1 MKILETSVFRGPN
14 IYAKFPVIRHVVD
27 IGVLEDWPSAKIGE
41 DFIDQLLDAL
51 PGLQEHGCS
60 YREHGG
66 FVRRLR
72 EDEGTWMAH
81 IWEHMSIELQNVAG
95 SDVTF
100 GRTRDGGET
109 GIYNMVFQYQQ
120 EEVGLHA
127 SQLALDFIHNLLP
140 DHLVET
146 GERVEN
152 FDYVAELEAFI
163 KAAQRKALGPSTASL
178 VNAGIAR
185 DIPWMRLNEYS
196 LIQLGYGKY
205 QKRIQATITSETD
218 YIATDLASDKKAT
231 NRILGDLGLPVPRQI
246 AATTPEDAVK
256 AAKRIGFPV
265 VVKPLDGNH
274 GNGISINLTTEAA
287 VTEAFDLA
295 LAHNKRGRTI
305 IVETFIEGLDHRMLV
320 IDGKLEAVSKRVPG
334 HIVGDG
340 KNTAAALIEI
350 VNSDP
355 RRGVGHEKVLT
366 RLELDKT
373 AKDHLAEVGYD
384 ENTVLEKGE
393 VVFLRSTA
401 NLSTGGTAVDV
412 TDIVHPDNRN
422 MAERAIKA
430 IGLDIGG
437 VDFLTADIS
446 QSYKDIPAGICEVN
460 AAPGFRMHVAPSEGK
475 PRDVAGAVMEMLF
488 PAGTPS
494 RVPIAS
500 ITGTNGK
507 TTVSRM
513 VAHIHKLSGNTV
525 GLATTDGV
533 YIDGNLTVKGDL
545 TGPRAAQMI
554 LRDPTVDAAILETAR
569 GGLLRSGMGYER
581 CDVGAVINVDADHLG
596 LKGIETVEDLARV
609 KRIVVEVATDTAVL
623 NADDELCLKMA
634 SHTQAENICYV
645 TMNANHPLVREHV
658 RLGGRAIVLEQGMN
672 GHMITIYEKSSNIQL
687 MWTHLIPATID
698 GKAMHNVQ
706 NAMFAAAIC
715 FSMGKSLED
724 IRQGLRTFATSYFQA
739 PGRLNVFDEH
749 PFKVILDYAHNPAA
763 IEAMTKLCTQLDPKG
778 RRIICFSMPGDRRD
792 EDIIA
797 AAQIVA
803 GKFDHYIC
811 KADDGRRGRGDS
823 EVPDLLRK
831 TLIEQGVSDT
841 NISVIPSEATAVDAA
856 LDMAEADDL
865 LLIFGDNISRT
876 WKQVIYL
883 NRPEDAVEEVA
894 DTGLEPATASQTLGA
909 PDGTLDPLA
918 DATPVEDAP
927 DIPENMLHGGM
938 RMIRDARGVRLEDTG
953 DEDGD

>member
-27 IGVLEDWPSAKIGE
+27 IGILEEWPSAKIGE
-41 DFIDQLLDAL
+41 DFIEKLLDAL

-60 YREHGG
+60 YREPGG

-95 SDVTF
+95 SDVSF
-100 GRTRDGGET
+100 GRTRDAGET
-109 GIYNMVFQYQQ
+109 GLYNMVFQYEQ

-140 DHLVET
+140 DHLVEN
-146 GERVEN
+146 GERVEG
-152 FDYVAELEAFI
+152 FDYTAESEAFI
-163 KAAQRKALGPSTASL
+163 RTAQRKALGPSTASL

-246 AATTPEDAVK
+246 SATSAEDAVK

-274 GNGISINLTTEAA
+274 GNGISINLMTAEA
-287 VTEAFDLA
+287 VTEAFDFA
-295 LAHNKRGRTI
+295 LANNKRGRTI

-340 KNTAAALIEI
+340 THTAAELIEI

-373 AKDHLAEVGYD
+373 AIEHLAEVGYD
-384 ENTVLEKGE
+384 ENTVLAEGE

-475 PRDVAGAVMEMLF
+475 PRDVSGAVMDMLF

-634 SHTQAENICYV
+634 GHTQADNICYV
-645 TMNANHPLVREHV
+645 TMNAHHPLVREHV

-687 MWTHLIPATID
+687 MWTHLIHATLD

-763 IEAMTKLCTQLDPKG
+763 IEAMTKLCTQLEPKG
-778 RRIICFSMPGDRRD
+778 RKIICFSMPGDRRD
-792 EDIIA
+792 EDIVA
-797 AAQIVA
+797 AATIVA

-831 TLIEQGVSDT
+831 TLLENGVTDAQI
-841 NISVIPSEATAVDAA
+841 NVIPDEATAVDTALGLAA
-856 LDMAEADDL
+856 ADDL
-865 LLIFGDNISRT
+865 LMVFGDNISRT
-876 WKQVIYL
+876 WKQIIYL
-883 NRPEDAVEEVA
+883 NRPEGVVEEGAAETTELVSV
-894 DTGLEPATASQTLGA
+894 PQTLGA
-909 PDGTLDPLA
+909 PDSTLDPLA

-927 DIPENMLHGGM
+927 DIPENMLLGGM

>member
-27 IGVLEDWPSAKIGE
+27 IGVLEDWPSAKIGD
-41 DFIDQLLDAL
+41 DFIEALLDAL
-51 PGLQEHGCS
+51 PGLLEHGCS

-72 EDEGTWMAH
+72 ENEGTWMAH
-81 IWEHMSIELQNVAG
+81 IWEHMCIELQNVAG
-95 SDVTF
+95 LEVTF
-100 GRTRDGGET
+100 GRTRDAGET
-109 GIYNMVFQYQQ
+109 GVYNMVFQFEE
-120 EEVGLHA
+120 EEVGLFA

-140 DHLVET
+140 DELIET
-146 GERVEN
+146 GERVEG
-152 FDYVAELEAFI
+152 FDYTVEREKFI
-163 KAAQRKALGPSTASL
+163 KFAQRKALGPSTASL

-246 AATTPEDAVK
+246 AVTSPEEAVK

-274 GNGISINLTTEAA
+274 GNGISINLTTEKA
-287 VTEAFDLA
+287 VNEAFGFA
-295 LAHNKRGRTI
+295 LEHNKRGGTV
-305 IVETFIEGLDHRMLV
+305 IVETFIQGLDHRMLV
-320 IDGKLEAVSKRVPG
+320 IDGKLEAVSKRIPG

-340 KNTAAALIEI
+340 KSTAAELIEV

-373 AKDHLAEVGYD
+373 AKDHLAEVGYTKND
-384 ENTVLEKGE
+384 VPKDGE
-393 VVFLRSTA
+393 IVFLRSTA

-437 VDFLTADIS
+437 VDFLSADIS

-475 PRDVAGAVMEMLF
+475 SRDVAGAVMEMLF

-581 CDVGAVINVDADHLG
+581 CDVGAVLNVDSDHLG

-634 SHTQAENICYV
+634 GHTQADNICYV

-658 RLGGRAIVLEQGMN
+658 RMGGRALVLEQGMN
-672 GHMITIYEKSSNIQL
+672 GHMITIYENSANIQL

-715 FSMGKSLED
+715 HSMGKSLED

-739 PGRLNVFDEH
+739 PGRLNVFEEH
-749 PFKVILDYAHNPAA
+749 PFKVILDYGHNPAA
-763 IEAMTKLCTQLDPKG
+763 MEAMTKLCTQLEPKG

-792 EDIIA
+792 EDIVA
-797 AAQIVA
+797 AATIVA

-811 KADDGRRGRGDS
+811 KADDGRRGRGDA
-823 EVPDLLRK
+823 EVPEMLRK
-831 TLIEQGVSDT
+831 TLIENGVSEDQ
-841 NISVIPSEATAVDAA
+841 IEVIPSEVDAVEAALNLGA
-856 LDMAEADDL
+856 LDDL
-865 LLIFGDNISRT
+865 VLVFGDNIART
-876 WKQVIYL
+876 WKQIIYF
-883 NRPEDAVEEVA
+883 NRPQEAA
-894 DTGLEPATASQTLGA
+894 DNAAQSEAKAEIAANTIA
-909 PDGTLDPLA
+909 PVDNTLDPLA
-918 DATPVEDAP
+918 GATSVEDAP
-927 DIPENMLHGGM
+927 EIPESMFLDGM
-938 RMIRDARGVRLEDTG
+938 RMIRDSRGVRLEDTE

>member
-27 IGVLEDWPSAKIGE
+27 IGILEEWPSAKIGE
-41 DFIDQLLDAL
+41 DFIEQLLDAL

-60 YREHGG
+60 YREPGG

-95 SDVTF
+95 SDVSF
-100 GRTRDGGET
+100 GRTRDACET
-109 GIYNMVFQYQQ
+109 GLYNMVFQYEQ

-140 DHLVET
+140 DHLVEN
-146 GERVEN
+146 GERVEG
-152 FDYVAELEAFI
+152 FDYIAESEAFI
-163 KAAQRKALGPSTASL
+163 RTAQRKALGPSTASL

-246 AATTPEDAVK
+246 SATSAEDAVK

-274 GNGISINLTTEAA
+274 GNGISINLMTAEA
-287 VTEAFDLA
+287 VTEAFDFA
-295 LAHNKRGRTI
+295 LANNKRGRTI

-340 KNTAAALIEI
+340 THTAAELIEI

-373 AKDHLAEVGYD
+373 AIEHLAEVGYD
-384 ENTVLEKGE
+384 ENTVLAEGE

-475 PRDVAGAVMEMLF
+475 PRDVSGAVMDMLF

-634 SHTQAENICYV
+634 GHTQADNICYV
-645 TMNANHPLVREHV
+645 TMNAHHPLVREHV

-687 MWTHLIPATID
+687 MWTHLIPATLD

-763 IEAMTKLCTQLDPKG
+763 IEAMTKLCTQLEPKG
-778 RRIICFSMPGDRRD
+778 RKIICFSMPGDRRD
-792 EDIIA
+792 EDIVA
-797 AAQIVA
+797 AATIVA

-831 TLIEQGVSDT
+831 TLLENGVTDAQI
-841 NISVIPSEATAVDAA
+841 NVIPDEATAVDTALGLAA
-856 LDMAEADDL
+856 ADDL
-865 LLIFGDNISRT
+865 LMVFGDNISRT
-876 WKQVIYL
+876 WKQIIYL
-883 NRPEDAVEEVA
+883 NRPEGVVEEGAAETTELVSV
-894 DTGLEPATASQTLGA
+894 PQTLGA
-909 PDGTLDPLA
+909 PDSTLDPLA

-927 DIPENMLHGGM
+927 DIPENMLLGGM

>member
-14 IYAKFPVIRHVVD
+14 IYAKFPVIRHIVD
-27 IGVLEDWPSAKIGE
+27 IGVLEEWPSARIGE
-41 DFIDQLLDAL
+41 EFIEQMLDAL
-51 PGLQEHGCS
+51 PGLNEHGCS
-60 YREHGG
+60 YREPGG

-95 SDVTF
+95 LNVTF
-100 GRTRDGGET
+100 GRTRGAGEI
-109 GIYNMVFQYQQ
+109 GIYNMVFQYEQ
-120 EEVGLHA
+120 EEVGLNA

-140 DHLVET
+140 DHLVEDD
-146 GERVEN
+146 ERVVD
-152 FDYVAELEAFI
+152 FDYTTERELFI
-163 KAAQRKALGPSTASL
+163 KSSQRKALGPSTASL
-178 VNAGIAR
+178 VNAAIER

-196 LIQLGYGKY
+196 LIQLGHGKY

-246 AATTPEDAVK
+246 AVTSVEEAQK
-256 AAKRIGFPV
+256 AARRIGFPV
-265 VVKPLDGNH
+265 VLKPLDGNH
-274 GNGISINLTTEAA
+274 GNGISINLKTEQA
-287 VTEAFDLA
+287 VAVSFDFA
-295 LAHNKRGRTI
+295 LEHNKRGRTV
-305 IVETFIEGLDHRMLV
+305 IVETFIEGFDHRMLV

-340 KNTAAALIEI
+340 KHTAAELVDI

-373 AKDHLAEVGYD
+373 AQDHLAEVGYT
-384 ENTVLEKGE
+384 ETSVIPKSEL
-393 VVFLRSTA
+393 VFLRSTA
-401 NLSTGGTAVDV
+401 NLSTGGTAIDV

-437 VDFLTADIS
+437 VDFLSADIS
-446 QSYKDIPAGICEVN
+446 QSYKDNNAGICEVN

-494 RVPIAS
+494 RVPVAS

-513 VAHIHKLSGNTV
+513 VAHIHKLSGDTV
-525 GLATTDGV
+525 GLCTTDGV

-569 GGLLRSGMGYER
+569 GGLLRSGLGYER
-581 CDVGAVINVDADHLG
+581 CDVGAVLNIDADHLG
-596 LKGIETVEDLARV
+596 LKGVETVEDLARV

-634 SHTQAENICYV
+634 NHTDAKHICYV
-645 TMNANHPLVREHV
+645 TMNAIHPLVREHV
-658 RLGGRAIVLEQGMN
+658 RIGGRAIVLEQGMN
-672 GHMITIYEKSSNIQL
+672 GHMITIYENSSNIQL

-715 FSMGKSLED
+715 YSMGKSLED

-739 PGRLNVFDEH
+739 PGRLNVFEEH
-749 PFKVILDYAHNPAA
+749 PFKVILDYGHNPAA
-763 IEAMTKLCTQLDPKG
+763 IEAMTKLCIQLEPKG
-778 RRIICFSMPGDRRD
+778 RSILCFSMPGDRRD
-792 EDIIA
+792 EDIVA
-797 AAQIVA
+797 AATIVA

-811 KADDGRRGRGDS
+811 RADDGRRGRGTS

-831 TLIEQGVSDT
+831 TLIEQGVDAS
-841 NISVIPSEATAVDAA
+841 NIEVIPDEFEAVEATLKMGAQ
-856 LDMAEADDL
+856 DDL
-865 LLIFGDNISRT
+865 VLVFGDNIPRT
-876 WKQVIYL
+876 WKQIIYF
-883 NRPEDAVEEVA
+883 NRPHEASEDAPKPNIVPVQPVL
-894 DTGLEPATASQTLGA
+894 DDA
-909 PDGTLDPLA
+909 PVDPLA
-918 DATPVEDAP
+918 SATAVEDAP
-927 DIPENMLHGGM
+927 DVPENMSLGGM
-938 RMIRDARGVRLEDTG
+938 RMIRDSKGVRLEDKEE
-953 DEDGD
+953 EDGD

>member
-27 IGVLEDWPSAKIGE
+27 IGILEEWPSAKIGE
-41 DFIDQLLDAL
+41 DFIEQLLDAL

-60 YREHGG
+60 YREPGG

-95 SDVTF
+95 SDVSF
-100 GRTRDGGET
+100 GRTRDAGET
-109 GIYNMVFQYQQ
+109 GLYNMVFQYEQ

-140 DHLVET
+140 DHLVEN
-146 GERVEN
+146 GERVEG
-152 FDYVAELEAFI
+152 FDYIAESEAFI
-163 KAAQRKALGPSTASL
+163 RTAQRKALGPSTASL

-246 AATTPEDAVK
+246 SATSAEDAVK

-274 GNGISINLTTEAA
+274 GNGISINLMTAEA
-287 VTEAFDLA
+287 VTEAFDFA
-295 LAHNKRGRTI
+295 LANNKRGRTI
-305 IVETFIEGLDHRMLV
+305 IVETFIEGLDYRMLV

-340 KNTAAALIEI
+340 THTAAELIEI

-373 AKDHLAEVGYD
+373 AIEHLAEVGYD
-384 ENTVLEKGE
+384 ENTVLAEGE

-475 PRDVAGAVMEMLF
+475 PRDVSGAVMDMLF

-634 SHTQAENICYV
+634 GHTQADNICYV
-645 TMNANHPLVREHV
+645 TMNAHHPLVREHV

-687 MWTHLIPATID
+687 MWTHLIPATLD

-763 IEAMTKLCTQLDPKG
+763 IEAMTKLCTQLEPKG
-778 RRIICFSMPGDRRD
+778 RKIICFSMPGDRRD
-792 EDIIA
+792 EDIVA
-797 AAQIVA
+797 AATIVA

-831 TLIEQGVSDT
+831 TLLENGVTDAQI
-841 NISVIPSEATAVDAA
+841 NVIPDEATAVDTALGLAA
-856 LDMAEADDL
+856 ADDL
-865 LLIFGDNISRT
+865 LMVFGDNISRT
-876 WKQVIYL
+876 WKQIIYL
-883 NRPEDAVEEVA
+883 NRPEGVVEEGAAETTELVSV
-894 DTGLEPATASQTLGA
+894 PQTLGA
-909 PDGTLDPLA
+909 PDSTLDPLA

-927 DIPENMLHGGM
+927 DIPENMLLGGM

>member
-41 DFIDQLLDAL
+41 DFIESLLDAL
-51 PGLQEHGCS
+51 PGLHEHGCS
-60 YREHGG
+60 YREAGG

-81 IWEHMSIELQNVAG
+81 IWEHMAIELQNVAG
-95 SDVTF
+95 LEVSF
-100 GRTRDGGET
+100 GRTRDAGES
-109 GIYNMVFQYQQ
+109 GLYNMVFQYEE
-120 EEVGLHA
+120 EEVGLRA

-140 DHLVET
+140 DELVET
-146 GERVEN
+146 GERVEG
-152 FDYVAELEAFI
+152 FDYTQAREDFI
-163 KAAQRKALGPSTASL
+163 RAAQRKALGPSTASL
-178 VNAGIAR
+178 VAAGVER

-196 LIQLGYGKY
+196 LIQLGYGKF
-205 QKRIQATITSETD
+205 QKRIQATITSQTD

-246 AATTPEDAVK
+246 AVTTSEEAVR
-256 AAKRIGFPV
+256 AAKRIGYPV

-274 GNGISINLTTEAA
+274 GNGISINLKSDKA
-287 VTEAFDLA
+287 VEDSFDFA
-295 LAHNKRGRTI
+295 LAYNKRGRTV
-305 IVETFIEGLDHRMLV
+305 IVETFIQGLDHRMLV

-340 KNTAAALIEI
+340 KHTAAELIEI

-373 AKDHLAEVGYD
+373 AKDHLAEEGLT
-384 ENTVLEKGE
+384 ENSIPEEGRI
-393 VVFLRSTA
+393 VFLRSTA

-437 VDFLTADIS
+437 VDFLSADIS
-446 QSYKDIPAGICEVN
+446 TSYKDNNAGICEVN

-488 PAGTPS
+488 PNGTPS

-513 VAHIHKLSGNTV
+513 VAHINKLSGDTV

-545 TGPRAAQMI
+545 TGPKAAQMI
-554 LRDPTVDAAILETAR
+554 LRDPTVDMAVLETAR

-581 CDVGAVINVDADHLG
+581 CDVGAVLNIDADHLG
-596 LKGIETVEDLARV
+596 LKGVETVEDLAKV

-634 SHTQAENICYV
+634 DHTKADHICYV
-645 TMNANHPLVREHV
+645 TMNAQHPLVREHV
-658 RLGGRAIVLEQGMN
+658 RMGGRAVVLEQGMN
-672 GHMITIYEKSSNIQL
+672 GHMITIYENSSNIQL
-687 MWTHLIPATID
+687 MWTHLIPATMD

-706 NAMFAAAIC
+706 NAMFAAAISY
-715 FSMGKSLED
+715 SMGKTLED

-749 PFKVILDYAHNPAA
+749 PFKVILDYGHNPAA
-763 IEAMTKLCTQLDPKG
+763 IEAMTKLCTQLEPKG
-778 RRIICFSMPGDRRD
+778 RKIVSISMPGDRRN
-792 EDIIA
+792 EDYA
-797 AAQIVA
+797 AAAAIVA

-811 KADDGRRGRGDS
+811 RADDGRRGRGPS
-823 EVPDLLRK
+823 EVPDLLRDG
-831 TLIEQGVSDT
+831 LIANGVTEEQ
-841 NISVIPSEATAVDAA
+841 IQVIPSEVEAVDAA
-856 LDMAEADDL
+856 LSMGQPDDL
-865 LLIFGDNISRT
+865 VLLFGDNISRT
-876 WKQVIYL
+876 WKQVIYF
-883 NRPEDAVEEVA
+883 NRPHDADNDAVNSAPKAVEE
-894 DTGLEPATASQTLGA
+894 TAKTVQDA
-909 PDGTLDPLA
+909 ELDPLA
-918 DATPVEDAP
+918 GATAVDDAP
-927 DIPENMLHGGM
+927 DIPENMLVGGV
-938 RMIRDARGVRLEDTG
+938 RMIRDARGVRLENIE

>member
-27 IGVLEDWPSAKIGE
+27 IGILEEWPSAKIGE
-41 DFIDQLLDAL
+41 DFIEQLLDAL

-60 YREHGG
+60 YREPGG

-95 SDVTF
+95 SDVSF
-100 GRTRDGGET
+100 GRTRDAGET
-109 GIYNMVFQYQQ
+109 GLYNMVFQYEQ

-140 DHLVET
+140 DHLVEN
-146 GERVEN
+146 GERVEG
-152 FDYVAELEAFI
+152 FDYTAESEAFI
-163 KAAQRKALGPSTASL
+163 RTAQRKALGPSTASL

-246 AATTPEDAVK
+246 SATSAEDAVK

-274 GNGISINLTTEAA
+274 GNGISINLMTAEA
-287 VTEAFDLA
+287 VTEAFDFA
-295 LAHNKRGRTI
+295 LANNKRGRTI
-305 IVETFIEGLDHRMLV
+305 IVETFIEGLDYRMLV

-340 KNTAAALIEI
+340 THTAAELIEI

-373 AKDHLAEVGYD
+373 AIEHLAEVGYD
-384 ENTVLEKGE
+384 ENTVLAEGE

-475 PRDVAGAVMEMLF
+475 PRDVSGAVMDMLF

-634 SHTQAENICYV
+634 GHTQADNICYV
-645 TMNANHPLVREHV
+645 TMNAHHPLVREHV

-687 MWTHLIPATID
+687 MWTHLIPATLD

-763 IEAMTKLCTQLDPKG
+763 IEAMTKLCTQLEPKG
-778 RRIICFSMPGDRRD
+778 RKIICFSMPGDRRD
-792 EDIIA
+792 EDIVA
-797 AAQIVA
+797 AATIVA

-831 TLIEQGVSDT
+831 TLLENGVTDAQI
-841 NISVIPSEATAVDAA
+841 NVIPDEATAVDTALGLAA
-856 LDMAEADDL
+856 ADDL
-865 LLIFGDNISRT
+865 LMVFGDNISRT
-876 WKQVIYL
+876 WKQIIYL
-883 NRPEDAVEEVA
+883 NRPEGVVEEGAAETTELVSV
-894 DTGLEPATASQTLGA
+894 PQTLGA
-909 PDGTLDPLA
+909 PDSTLDPLA

-927 DIPENMLHGGM
+927 DIPENMLLGGM

>member
-27 IGVLEDWPSAKIGE
+27 IGILEDWPSAKIGE
-41 DFIDQLLDAL
+41 DFIEKLLDAL

-72 EDEGTWMAH
+72 EDDGTWMAH

-95 SDVTF
+95 LEVTF

-109 GIYNMVFQYQQ
+109 GVYNMVFQYEQ

-140 DHLVET
+140 DHLVEN
-146 GERVEN
+146 GERVEG
-152 FDYVAELEAFI
+152 FDYTVEREKFI

-178 VNAGIAR
+178 VNAAIER

-196 LIQLGYGKY
+196 LIQLGHGKY

-246 AATTPEDAVK
+246 AVTNPEDAAK

-274 GNGISINLTTEAA
+274 GNGISINLKTTDA
-287 VTEAFDLA
+287 VTAAFDLA
-295 LAHNKRGRTI
+295 LENNKRGRTV

-340 KNTAAALIEI
+340 KRTAAELIDI

-373 AKDHLAEVGYD
+373 AKEHLAEIGYS
-384 ENTVLEKGE
+384 ENTILKESE

-437 VDFLTADIS
+437 VDFLSADIS

-475 PRDVAGAVMEMLF
+475 SRDVAGAVMEMLF
-488 PAGTPS
+488 PAALPS

-513 VAHIHKLSGNTV
+513 AAHIHKLSGNTV

-545 TGPRAAQMI
+545 TGPRAAQ
-554 LRDPTVDAAILETAR
+554 RH
-569 GGLLRSGMGYER
+569 GL
-581 CDVGAVINVDADHLG
+581 
-596 LKGIETVEDLARV
+596 
-609 KRIVVEVATDTAVL
+609 
-623 NADDELCLKMA
+623 
-634 SHTQAENICYV
+634 
-645 TMNANHPLVREHV
+645 
-658 RLGGRAIVLEQGMN
+658 
-672 GHMITIYEKSSNIQL
+672 
-687 MWTHLIPATID
+687 
-698 GKAMHNVQ
+698 
-706 NAMFAAAIC
+706 
-715 FSMGKSLED
+715 
-724 IRQGLRTFATSYFQA
+724 
-739 PGRLNVFDEH
+739 
-749 PFKVILDYAHNPAA
+749 
-763 IEAMTKLCTQLDPKG
+763 
-778 RRIICFSMPGDRRD
+778 
-792 EDIIA
+792 
-797 AAQIVA
+797 
-803 GKFDHYIC
+803 
-811 KADDGRRGRGDS
+811 
-823 EVPDLLRK
+823 
-831 TLIEQGVSDT
+831 
-841 NISVIPSEATAVDAA
+841 
-856 LDMAEADDL
+856 
-865 LLIFGDNISRT
+865 
-876 WKQVIYL
+876 
-883 NRPEDAVEEVA
+883 
-894 DTGLEPATASQTLGA
+894 
-909 PDGTLDPLA
+909 
-918 DATPVEDAP
+918 
-927 DIPENMLHGGM
+927 
-938 RMIRDARGVRLEDTG
+938 
-953 DEDGD
+953 